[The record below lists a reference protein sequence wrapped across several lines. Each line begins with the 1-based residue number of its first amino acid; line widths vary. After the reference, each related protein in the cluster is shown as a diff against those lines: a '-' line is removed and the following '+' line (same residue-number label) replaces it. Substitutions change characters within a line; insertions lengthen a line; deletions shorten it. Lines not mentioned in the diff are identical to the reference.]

1 MEDEERK
8 VMAEKFDKDLRLRFQ
23 EEVEKQKLKAAQEL
37 HKEEERKLE
46 EVVKQLMAEHGISE
60 EDIWMQMQLVQDIV
74 KAEVE
79 KKMESER
86 KEEEEKKRTEE
97 MVRER

>member
-1 MEDEERK
+1 M
-8 VMAEKFDKDLRLRFQ
+8 
-23 EEVEKQKLKAAQEL
+23 KAAQEL

-46 EVVKQLMAEHGISE
+46 EVVKQLSAEHGVSE
-60 EDIWMQMQLVQDIV
+60 EDVWMQMQLVQDIV

-97 MVRER
+97 MVRK